1 MFMKI
6 KLLCLAFVAATV
18 SSVSAQNS
26 SVFIKAGY
34 NMANISV
41 TESGNIDE
49 ARMLS
54 SFHVGLQGDI
64 PIIKNILSIQPGI
77 LFTGKGAKFQQGSTS
92 DASYYRESTNP
103 MYLEVPVNV
112 VVKAPLGDGAKFFA
126 GAGPYVAMGIAGRNK
141 VEGKIFGVAFDS
153 NDKINFSNDDPT
165 TSGEEGAG
173 YGILRRF
180 DYGLNGTIGFEGE
193 KAMFSVNYGLGLAK
207 IQSGTN
213 SNADDKNKHRVL
225 SFTIGFRL

>member
-1 MFMKI
+1 MKMKFI
-6 KLLCLAFVAATV
+6 TVTIFSLLLGSAAI
-18 SSVSAQNS
+18 AQKEP
-26 SVFIKAGY
+26 SVFVKAGF

-49 ARMLS
+49 ARMLP
-54 SFHVGLQGDI
+54 SFHAGLQGDI
-64 PIIKNILSIQPGI
+64 PVIKNVLSIQPG
-77 LFTGKGAKFQQGSTS
+77 LFFTGKGSKFQQGSTS
-92 DASYYRESTNP
+92 DASYYRETTNP

-112 VVKAPLGDGAKFFA
+112 VVKAPVGGDARFFA

-141 VEGKIFGVAFDS
+141 VEGKVFGVNFSS
-153 NDKINFSNDDPT
+153 NERIDFSNDDPT
-165 TSGEEGAG
+165 TSPEEGAG

-193 KAMFSVNYGLGLAK
+193 SAIFSINYGLGLAK
-207 IQSGTN
+207 VQSGTN
-213 SNADDKNKHRVL
+213 NNADDKNKHRVL

>member
-1 MFMKI
+1 MKLRFI
-6 KLLCLAFVAATV
+6 TVTLFSLLAVAA
-18 SSVSAQNS
+18 SSQES
-26 SVFIKAGY
+26 SVFIKAGF

-49 ARMLS
+49 ARMLP

-64 PIIKNILSIQPGI
+64 PVIKNVLSIQPGL

-112 VVKAPLGDGAKFFA
+112 VVKVPMGGDAKFFA
-126 GAGPYVAMGIAGRNK
+126 GAGPYAAMGIGGRNK
-141 VEGKIFGVAFDS
+141 VDGKLFGVAFS
-153 NDKINFSNDDPT
+153 GNEKIEFSNDDPT

-173 YGILRRF
+173 YGIVRRF

-207 IQSGTN
+207 IQSGSN